1 MEGERL
7 LKAGHIIKCG
17 KDKEISESSG
27 AVKLT
32 AYCLKT
38 SKLKEDPHEI
48 NGELTKS
55 GDISSIKCTC
65 KDGLGEHCKH
75 IIATLLYCIR

>member
-27 AVKLT
+27 AVKFT

-38 SKLKEDPHEI
+38 SKLKED
-48 NGELTKS
+48 NLFG
-55 GDISSIKCTC
+55 
-65 KDGLGEHCKH
+65 GLSEGTAVVFKRLLFA
-75 IIATLLYCIR
+75 ATSVENRNTIFFYS